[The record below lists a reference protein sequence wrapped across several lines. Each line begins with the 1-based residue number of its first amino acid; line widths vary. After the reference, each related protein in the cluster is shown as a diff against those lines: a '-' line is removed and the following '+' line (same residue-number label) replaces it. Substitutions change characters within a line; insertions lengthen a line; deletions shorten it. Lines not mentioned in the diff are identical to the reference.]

1 MNLMVVLSVTFSVKA
16 LEIIIVLALFKLAVA
31 SSELMSASQLFLFK
45 PPYRISK
52 DQLY

>member
-1 MNLMVVLSVTFSVKA
+1 MNLMVVLSVTLSVKA

-45 PPYRISK
+45 PPYRISN

>member
-31 SSELMSASQLFLFK
+31 SSELMSASQLFLFR
-45 PPYRISK
+45 PPYRISN